1 MAYRVR
7 LKYVYR
13 TIVVLRVYNVWKEK
27 SSRRERNATSNV
39 ATNSRKSVH
48 RCVYNRDTFHEITL
62 THFPSFLF
70 PFSLFFIANNYVS
83 ESSRNLDLTRD
94 SIPFDIERKNLQ
106 SSVNFVTLRY
116 RYSSTYVVRILLF
129 LSFFNQFVRTVDRY
143 EWPVV
148 FILCTETDR
157 SFFT

>member
-1 MAYRVR
+1 MAYRER

-13 TIVVLRVYNVWKEK
+13 TIVVLRGYNVWKEK

-39 ATNSRKSVH
+39 ATNDSMRISRKSVH

-70 PFSLFFIANNYVS
+70 PFFLFFIANNYVS
-83 ESSRNLDLTRD
+83 EGSRNLDVTRD

-106 SSVNFVTLRY
+106 SSVNFVTVRY
-116 RYSSTYVVRILLF
+116 R
-129 LSFFNQFVRTVDRY
+129 
-143 EWPVV
+143 
-148 FILCTETDR
+148 
-157 SFFT
+157 